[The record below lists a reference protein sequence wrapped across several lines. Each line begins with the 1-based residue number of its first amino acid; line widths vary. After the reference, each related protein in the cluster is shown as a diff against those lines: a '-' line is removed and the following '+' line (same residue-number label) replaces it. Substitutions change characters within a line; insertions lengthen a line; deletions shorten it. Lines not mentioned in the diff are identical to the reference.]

1 MAKDSPIQSIEKL
14 LIGND
19 KGLTIQQIIDKTGL
33 ARGTVKTYLDELIR
47 MGRVH
52 EEEYGQNTKV
62 FFLNGIGKYQQQVQ
76 MYTDGVL
83 FIDVMTDPWKKPF
96 IRVKLRNNKKDVG
109 AIFLNNEESVDELI
123 GVLQNAKPQLKK
135 YKEMIEKL
143 SISQWKRG
151 CKWR

>member
-1 MAKDSPIQSIEKL
+1 MAKLKS

-62 FFLNGIGKYQQQVQ
+62 FFL
-76 MYTDGVL
+76 
-83 FIDVMTDPWKKPF
+83 
-96 IRVKLRNNKKDVG
+96 
-109 AIFLNNEESVDELI
+109 
-123 GVLQNAKPQLKK
+123 KK

-143 SISQWKRG
+143 GPSQ
-151 CKWR
+151 

>member
-1 MAKDSPIQSIEKL
+1 MAKDSPIQSIEKS

-83 FIDVMTDPWKKPF
+83 FIDVMTNPWKKPF

-123 GVLQNAKPQLKK
+123 NVLQTAKPQFKK

-143 SISQWKRG
+143 SNSQ
-151 CKWR
+151 

>member
-1 MAKDSPIQSIEKL
+1 MAKDSPIQSIEKS

-33 ARGTVKTYLDELIR
+33 ARGTIKTYLDELIR

-109 AIFLNNEESVDELI
+109 AIFLNNEESVDKLI

-143 SISQWKRG
+143 GPSQ
-151 CKWR
+151 

>member
-1 MAKDSPIQSIEKL
+1 MAKDSPIQSIEKS

-33 ARGTVKTYLDELIR
+33 ARGTIKTYLDELIR

-62 FFLNGIGKYQQQVQ
+62 FFLNGVGKYQQQVQ

-83 FIDVMTDPWKKPF
+83 FIDVMTDHWKKPF

-123 GVLQNAKPQLKK
+123 NVLQTAKPQLKK

-143 SISQWKRG
+143 GPSQ
-151 CKWR
+151 